1 MIQLL
6 FASLGKIPI
15 KKFKIGN
22 NKYHQRTLSYF
33 QVGVPVR
40 EADCIKI
47 LNKLKVKGKFCLDK
61 QIGSSNN
68 FLKKIICSHLKYS
81 NWNSG

>member
-15 KKFKIGN
+15 REFRIAN

-33 QVGVPVR
+33 QVGVAVR

-47 LNKLKVKGKFCLDK
+47 LNKLKVRGEFCLDK

-68 FLKKIICSHLKYS
+68 FLKRM
-81 NWNSG
+81 